1 MKTQVSLIDEN
12 NKYQNTTEDSQFLVL
27 QCTYMYTHVPVYVY
41 AQIHTFPHVCVCHT
55 TLYIQYIPQIS
66 KEQFLLYAV
75 GSHMCHCRVALATIG
90 HHAYIGSKVFLP
102 R

>member
-55 TLYIQYIPQIS
+55 TLYIQYIPQIDHS
-66 KEQFLLYAV
+66 VVHSLIEKWAALTWQLKNGKQLLYF
-75 GSHMCHCRVALATIG
+75 SSLNDE
-90 HHAYIGSKVFLP
+90 
-102 R
+102 